1 MVEINKEVLK
11 MKCCIC
17 GKSFK
22 GAGNNP
28 DPIRKDGSRCCDEC
42 NMAYVI
48 PARIKQFSEKTT
60 PYEKQKAKV
69 YATGNKW
76 AIENFHLTHD

>member
-1 MVEINKEVLK
+1 

-17 GKSFK
+17 GKEFN
-22 GAGNNP
+22 GFGNNP
-28 DPIRKDGSRCCDEC
+28 WPVKMEGKCCDEC
-42 NMAYVI
+42 NGAHVI
-48 PARIKQFSEKTT
+48 PARLAQFSKKTSL
-60 PYEKQKAKV
+60 YEKRKAEV

>member
-1 MVEINKEVLK
+1 

-17 GKSFK
+17 GKKFVEF
-22 GAGNNP
+22 GNNP
-28 DPIRKDGSRCCDEC
+28 YPVKSEGRCCDEC
-42 NMAYVI
+42 NTTYVI
-48 PARIKQFSEKTT
+48 PARLAEFSKKTT
-60 PYEKQKAKV
+60 PYEKTKREV